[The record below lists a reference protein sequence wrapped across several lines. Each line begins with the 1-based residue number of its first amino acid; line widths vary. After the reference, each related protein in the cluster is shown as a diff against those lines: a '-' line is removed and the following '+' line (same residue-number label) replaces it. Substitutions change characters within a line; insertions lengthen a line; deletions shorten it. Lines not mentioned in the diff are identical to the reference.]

1 MLRHE
6 QGHKT
11 QGTSSRYPHAVTLTD
26 NPVPRKSHEF
36 ESSWGQQDGW
46 GPIQEVDEEDKSNND
61 DEKPKPDPW
70 SHKIDDTAYSMPSK
84 TLAYAYQDTA
94 TSLHQEKPRNS
105 MNDYISTEFVESHG
119 RALKPVEQAL
129 FGKARWAKD
138 RIYWA
143 FPPEKDERVSQLLS
157 WIEKLSRQLGTF
169 GVRASHA
176 ECENLTD
183 PTLNL

>member
-6 QGHKT
+6 QKHQT

-36 ESSWGQQDGW
+36 ESSWGQHDGW
-46 GPIQEVDEEDKSNND
+46 GAIQEVDEEDKSNND
-61 DEKPKPDPW
+61 DEKPKHDPW
-70 SHKIDDTAYSMPSK
+70 SCKIDNTAYSMPSE

-94 TSLHQEKPRNS
+94 TSLHQEKSRNS
-105 MNDYISTEFVESHG
+105 MNNYISTEFVESHG

-129 FGKARWAKD
+129 FGKVRWAKD
-138 RIYWA
+138 RIYWT
-143 FPPEKDERVSQLLS
+143 FPPGKDERVSQLLS
-157 WIEKLSRQLGTF
+157 WMEKLSRQLGTF

-183 PTLNL
+183 SILNF